1 MYLLYLHEVP
11 GRGRIC
17 TDMTAEREDNQ
28 IQAHAA
34 FQCVIHAL
42 FTSVITAIITTLIVM
57 GAMGEL
63 NSFHCCQISCSLFN
77 FREMC
82 VERQQYK

>member
-57 GAMGEL
+57 GARRIKQ
-63 NSFHCCQISCSLFN
+63 FSLLPNLMFT
-77 FREMC
+77 F
-82 VERQQYK
+82 QLP